1 MRPFTF
7 EKVSTPSSAVA
18 AAASSDASGSQV
30 ASATQFLAGGTGL
43 VDLMTLDVMRPAHLV
58 DINPLA
64 NDPEVSRITVGDRG
78 LRIGT
83 LVRMSEAASNDAIK
97 RDYPVIA
104 QTMALAA
111 SSGLRNMA
119 SLGGNML
126 QRTRCAYFRDTSYTQ
141 CNKRVPGSGCAALD
155 GVNRDHA
162 VLGVSD
168 ECIASYPG
176 DFAQALMAL
185 DAVLEV
191 QGAAGSRAMTFADL
205 HREPGTTP
213 DIETTLKPGELITAI
228 HVPSPGTRRSLY
240 VKVRDRAS
248 YQFALAS
255 AAVVLEMAD
264 DHVKRV
270 RIALGGVASVP
281 WRAGEAEAAL
291 NGKTLDEA
299 SARAAAE
306 AAFAGA
312 KTRKD
317 NAYKVP
323 LGKETLVRA
332 LLEAAKMEA

>member
-7 EKVSTPSSAVA
+7 ETAATTSAAVA
-18 AAASSDASGSQV
+18 AAASDHAGSHV
-30 ASATQFLAGGTGL
+30 ADPTQFLAGGTTL
-43 VDLMTLDVMRPAHLV
+43 IDLMTLDVMRPTRLV

-64 NDPEVSRITVGDRG
+64 KDPDASRIVVTDKG
-78 LRIGT
+78 LRLGA
-83 LVRMSEAASNDAIK
+83 LVRMSEAADNETVK

-126 QRTRCAYFRDTSYTQ
+126 QRTRCSYFRDTSYTQ
-141 CNKRVPGSGCAALD
+141 CNKREPGSGCAALD
-155 GVNRDHA
+155 GVNRGLA

-168 ECIASYPG
+168 QCIASYPG

-191 QGAAGSRAMTFADL
+191 QGSKRSRAMRFADL
-205 HREPGTTP
+205 HRKPGTTP
-213 DIETTLKPGELITAI
+213 ELETSLQPGELITAI
-228 HVPSPGTRRSLY
+228 HVPAPGTRRSIY

-248 YQFALAS
+248 YAFALAS
-255 AAVVLEMAD
+255 AAVVLAMEGD
-264 DHVKRV
+264 SVGQV

-281 WRAGEAEAAL
+281 WRAHEAEAHL
-291 NGKTLDEA
+291 IGKPLDEVA
-299 SARAAAE
+299 AKAAAE
-306 AAFAGA
+306 IAFAGA
-312 KTRKD
+312 TTRKD

>member
-1 MRPFTF
+1 MHPFTF
-7 EKVSTPSSAVA
+7 EKVATTSAAVA
-18 AAASSDASGSQV
+18 AATSDAGGSHV
-30 ASATQFLAGGTGL
+30 GSPTQFLAGGTTL
-43 VDLMTLDVMRPAHLV
+43 VDLMVLDVMRPAHLV

-64 NDPEVSRITVGDRG
+64 DDPNASRIGVSDKG
-78 LRIGT
+78 LRLGT
-83 LVRMSEAASNDAIK
+83 LVRMSEVANDTMIK

-126 QRTRCAYFRDTSYTQ
+126 QRTRCSYFRDTSFSQ

-168 ECIASYPG
+168 QCIASYPG

-191 QGAAGSRAMTFADL
+191 QGAKGSRAMKFADL

-213 DIETTLKPGELITAI
+213 DVETTLQPGELITAI
-228 HVPSPGTRRSLY
+228 HVPAPGTRRSLY

-255 AAVVLEMAD
+255 AAVVLEMD
-264 DHVKRV
+264 GDHVKRV

-281 WRAGEAEAAL
+281 WRASEAETAL

-299 SARAAAE
+299 SAKAAAE

-323 LGKETLVRA
+323 LGQRTLVRA

>member
-7 EKVSTPSSAVA
+7 EKVATTSDAVA
-18 AAASSDASGSQV
+18 AAAVSDAAGSHV
-30 ASATQFLAGGTGL
+30 ASPTQFLAGGTTL
-43 VDLMTLDVMRPAHLV
+43 IDLMTLDVMRPSRLV
-58 DINPLA
+58 DINPLGK
-64 NDPEVSRITVGDRG
+64 DPDAGRITVTDKG
-78 LRIGT
+78 LRLGA
-83 LVRMSEAASNDAIK
+83 LVRMSAAANDETIK

-126 QRTRCAYFRDTSYTQ
+126 QRTRCSYFRDTSYVQ
-141 CNKRVPGSGCAALD
+141 CNKRVPGTGCAALD
-155 GVNRDHA
+155 GVNRGHA

-168 ECIASYPG
+168 QCIASYPG

-191 QGAAGSRAMTFADL
+191 QGSRRSRAMRFAEL
-205 HREPGTTP
+205 HRRPGATPEIETNLEPG
-213 DIETTLKPGELITAI
+213 DLITAI
-228 HVPSPGTRRSLY
+228 HVPAPGTRRSIY

-248 YQFALAS
+248 YAFALAS
-255 AAVVLEMAD
+255 AAVVLAMD
-264 DHVKRV
+264 GDTVRQV

-281 WRAGEAEAAL
+281 WRAHEAEAHL
-291 NGKTLDEA
+291 TGGTLDEA
-299 SARAAAE
+299 AAKAAAE
-306 AAFAGA
+306 VAFAGA
-312 KTRKD
+312 ATRKD

>member
-7 EKVSTPSSAVA
+7 EKVATTSAAVA
-18 AAASSDASGSQV
+18 AAAKDASGSHV
-30 ASATQFLAGGTGL
+30 ASPTQFLAGGTTL
-43 VDLMTLDVMRPAHLV
+43 VDLMTLDVMRPSHLV
-58 DINPLA
+58 DINPLSD
-64 NDPEVSRITVGDRG
+64 DPDSSRITINDKG
-78 LRIGT
+78 LRLGA
-83 LVRMSEAASNDAIK
+83 LVRMSEVANHDAIK
-97 RDYPVIA
+97 RDYPVVA

-126 QRTRCAYFRDTSYTQ
+126 QRTRCSYFRDTSYSQ

-155 GVNRDHA
+155 GVNRGLA

-168 ECIASYPG
+168 HCIANYPG

-191 QGAAGSRAMTFADL
+191 HGQGGSRAMRFADL

-213 DIETTLKPGELITAI
+213 EIETTLKPGELITAI
-228 HVPSPGTRRSLY
+228 HVPAPGTRRSIY

-255 AAVVLEMAD
+255 AAVVLELD
-264 DHVKRV
+264 GERVKRV

-281 WRAGEAEAAL
+281 WRATEAEHAL
-291 NGKTLDEA
+291 NGKTLSAA

-312 KTRKD
+312 KTREG

>member
-1 MRPFTF
+1 MHPFTF
-7 EKVSTPSSAVA
+7 EKVATTSAAVA
-18 AAASSDASGSQV
+18 AAANDAGGSHV
-30 ASATQFLAGGTGL
+30 GSPTQFLAGGTTL
-43 VDLMTLDVMRPAHLV
+43 VDLMVLDVMRPAHLV

-64 NDPEVSRITVGDRG
+64 EDPNASRIGVSDKG
-78 LRIGT
+78 LRLGT
-83 LVRMSEAASNDAIK
+83 LVRMSELANDATIK

-126 QRTRCAYFRDTSYTQ
+126 QRTRCSYFRDTSFAQ

-168 ECIASYPG
+168 QCIASYPG

-191 QGAAGSRAMTFADL
+191 QGAKGSRAMKFADL

-213 DIETTLKPGELITAI
+213 DVETTLQPGELITAI
-228 HVPSPGTRRSLY
+228 HVPAPGTRRSLY

-255 AAVVLEMAD
+255 AAVVLEMD
-264 DHVKRV
+264 GDHVKRV

-281 WRAGEAEAAL
+281 WRASEAEAAL

-299 SARAAAE
+299 SAKAAAE

-323 LGKETLVRA
+323 LGQQTLVRA